1 VTAIIELDDVEVRY
15 GPRLALRGVT
25 LSLPKGR
32 IGLVGPSGAGK
43 SSLLKVLL
51 GVVAPSHGA
60 VRVLGKDVARSPL
73 EVRASIGYMPEGDQV
88 LADLS
93 ALEYTQL
100 AAELCGLPASEA
112 TSRAHEILG
121 YVGLHEVRY
130 RALAGFSTGMRQRA
144 RLAQALVSAPELLL
158 LDEPTSGLDPAG
170 RAEMLALIEDIPRRT
185 GASVLLSTHILPDVE
200 RTCDQVVVLA
210 QGEVRYA
217 GELAPLLE
225 AESRRYTL
233 RVKQEP
239 GELVRV
245 LRERHC
251 EVTLEGRTLSVLVPR
266 QHDAH
271 FLLETSVA
279 HGFQV
284 RHLAPLSLSLDEA
297 FRIKVAASPSAAAA
311 TPQARKAEA
320 RP

>member
-1 VTAIIELDDVEVRY
+1 MTPLIELDNVEVRY
-15 GPRLALRGVT
+15 GARPALKGVT
-25 LSLPKGR
+25 LALPKGR

-43 SSLLKVLL
+43 SSLLKALL
-51 GVVAPSHGA
+51 GVVTPSHGS
-60 VRVLGKDVARSPL
+60 VRVLGRDVARAPL

-93 ALEYTQL
+93 ALAYTQL
-100 AAELCGLPASEA
+100 AAELCGIPAAEA

-121 YVGLHEVRY
+121 YVGLQEVRY

-144 RLAQALVSAPELLL
+144 RLAQALVSAPDLLL
-158 LDEPTSGLDPAG
+158 LDEPTSGLDPEG

-217 GELAPLLE
+217 GALAPLLE

-239 GELVRV
+239 SQLERV
-245 LRERHC
+245 LRERGC
-251 EVTLEGRTLSVLVPR
+251 VVSREGRTLSVLVPE

-271 FLLETSVA
+271 FLLETA
-279 HGFQV
+279 LAQGFQV

-297 FRIKVAASPSAAAA
+297 FRNAVAGTSA
-311 TPQARKAEA
+311 QNRGVEA
-320 RP
+320 RA